1 MTRIT
6 DIPNLEGYGV
16 FVDDLDFKN
25 LTRKEWMDLGKL
37 HMNKLV
43 MIIRKTGLKK
53 KSYIQVM
60 NKWGKDRLNFASTV
74 FGAYPEAKGDIRKI
88 ISSPRLTK
96 EHKRAIKEF
105 FRVGGGGF
113 KVQGGHTGFIRVSGK
128 KDQNGNPIGMF
139 ADGELLWNS
148 NESGDLGF
156 TPGVSLLGVEG
167 MTQSA
172 TGFMVTAPYYN
183 NVSDSFR
190 SELDEMVLIHNFVP
204 GRINP
209 GLNSEQDNLM
219 YKNMCP
225 DADTEIPL
233 VIQSPAGIKG
243 LHYSFN
249 TVTGIK
255 GMSNSEA
262 EKVLAEIRKGLE
274 QYTYDYWWEN
284 DDDLIIFDNSITQH
298 RRLGVTKDRLCLR
311 YAFDYTF
318 LQYKVTG
325 KPYIPYF
332 QEPYVQMYK
341 DKMNRI
347 RKLLE
352 HEGGSLPVFV

>member
-1 MTRIT
+1 MIRIS

-16 FVDDLDFKN
+16 FVDDLEFKN
-25 LTRKEWMDLGKL
+25 LSRRDWMDLGKL

-43 MIIRKTGLKK
+43 MIIRKSGLNKP
-53 KSYIQVM
+53 SYLQVM
-60 NKWGKDRLNFASTV
+60 KKWGKDRINFASTI
-74 FGAYPEAKGDIRKI
+74 FAKYPSAQGDIKKLI
-88 ISSPRLTK
+88 TSPELTT
-96 EHKRAIKEF
+96 EDRDYIKEY
-105 FRVGGGGF
+105 FRVGGGAISGHS
-113 KVQGGHTGFIRVSGK
+113 HTGMIRVSGK
-128 KDQNGNPIGMF
+128 RVNGKPIGMF
-139 ADGELLWNS
+139 ADGELLWHS
-148 NESGDLGF
+148 NESGDLAF
-156 TPGVSLLGVEG
+156 TPAVALLGVES

-209 GLNSEQDNLM
+209 GLNNSQDNLM

-225 DADTEIPL
+225 DPDTEIPL
-233 VIQSPAGIKG
+233 VIQSPAGVKG

-262 EKVLAEIRKGLE
+262 EKVLEEIRKGLQ

-284 DDDLIIFDNSITQH
+284 DDDLLIFDNSIVQH
-298 RRLGVTKDRLCLR
+298 RRLGDTTNRMCLR
-311 YAFDYTF
+311 YQFDYTY
-318 LQYKVTG
+318 LQYKST
-325 KPYIPYF
+325 KEAYIPYL
-332 QEPYVQMYK
+332 QEPYIQRYK
-341 DKMNRI
+341 DRMTLIAKM
-347 RKLLE
+347 LE
-352 HEGGSLPVFV
+352 HEGKSLPVFV